1 MNRESRRSFLKG
13 AAGAAAIIAIEP
25 ELFAGPT
32 RLAAPVKVGLI
43 GSGRQGRA
51 ILGELAKFED
61 VTVAALCDTDE
72 SRLRSGMRRAQGATS
87 YASHAELLDKGGV
100 DAVIVATPTH
110 AHEGVAIAALQAGK
124 HVYCEGPLAHTVDSC
139 RNMAA
144 AARGAKG
151 IFQTGMQGR
160 SNPSYGLARSFFR
173 SGSIRD
179 LVAVR
184 AQYAKKTSWRTP
196 ANDAARAK
204 ALNWR
209 LDPELSTGL
218 VGEIGTHQLDVM
230 HWFTG
235 KYPTA
240 VTGSGGVMSWDDGR
254 TVPDTV
260 HCTLEYPGGV
270 MLSYSATL
278 ANSYEGQYELFHG
291 NMGSIKLAWTHG
303 WLFKEADA
311 PTQGWEVYA
320 NRQQFHNDEG
330 ITLIADATKLASQG
344 KLKEG
349 VGLPNSSLYYALEDF
364 LKSVT
369 EEKPV
374 VCTAGEGLRAAVI
387 GIQAN
392 RAITSG
398 KRVVIEESMLETE
411 AR

>member
-1 MNRESRRSFLKG
+1 MKSRRSFLKG
-13 AAGAAAIIAIEP
+13 AAGAAAVIAIEP
-25 ELFAGPT
+25 NLIAGPL
-32 RLAAPVKVGLI
+32 RLAAPITI
-43 GSGRQGRA
+43 GVIGAGRQGRG

-61 VTVAALCDTDE
+61 VTVKALCDTDE

-87 YASHAELLDKGGV
+87 YTTHTELLDKSGV

-110 AHEGVAIAALQAGK
+110 AHEQVAIDALSAGK
-124 HVYCEGPLAHTVDSC
+124 HVYCEGPLSNTLESC
-139 RNMAA
+139 RKMAS
-144 AARGAKG
+144 AARDASTV
-151 IFQTGMQGR
+151 FQTGMQGR
-160 SNPSYGLARSFFR
+160 SNPSYSLARSFFR

-179 LVAVR
+179 LLAVR

-218 VGEIGTHQLDVM
+218 LGEIGTHQLDVIN
-230 HWFTG
+230 WFSG

-240 VTGSGGVMSWDDGR
+240 VTGSGGVLAWDDGR

-260 HCTLEYPGGV
+260 QCTLEYPNGV
-270 MLSYSATL
+270 QLSYSATL
-278 ANSYEGQYELFHG
+278 GNSYEGQYELFNG
-291 NMGSIKLAWTHG
+291 TMGSIKLAWTHG

-349 VGLPNSSLYYALEDF
+349 VGLPNPPLYYALEDF

-374 VCTAGEGLRAAVI
+374 VCSVEEGLRAAVI

-392 RAITSG
+392 AAVTSG
-398 KRVVIEESMLETE
+398 KRVAIEESMLQIE